1 MSPRV
6 LAVAG
11 LMLAL
16 SFTTTPAAAQLG
28 GLAKKARQKAAETAG
43 VPSVDQPAR
52 MAGPE
57 VTPQVVDQMLTGLKA
72 EATAQQQAAEAER
85 QRQARD
91 SASRAAAE
99 QQGACPERARD
110 KDPAWPEI
118 QRLQRQG
125 QEAAD
130 KGDYSKATEI
140 AQKLTT
146 LTTEMQARIQAA
158 CSRDAQAGQQTTAE
172 QQAIA
177 DAGAP
182 PEAQGAK
189 AAGIPRT
196 DYAQLKELIYT
207 YFQSPKR
214 AGLAPA
220 EAQAIDAKKREL
232 RERLKAVGLGT

>member
-1 MSPRV
+1 MSRRL
-6 LAVAG
+6 LAVAS
-11 LMLAL
+11 LLLAL
-16 SFTTTPAAAQLG
+16 SFSATPATAQLG

-43 VPSVDQPAR
+43 VPSTDQPAR

-57 VTPQVVDQMLTGLKA
+57 VTPQVVDQLLAGLKA
-72 EATAQQQAAEAER
+72 EATAQAQAAEAER

-99 QQGACPERARD
+99 EQGSCADRTRD
-110 KDPAWPEI
+110 KDPAWPEA
-118 QRLQRQG
+118 QRLQEQAKD
-125 QEAAD
+125 AAD
-130 KGDYSKATEI
+130 KGDYAKATEL

-146 LTTEMQARIQAA
+146 LMSGLQARIQAA
-158 CSRDAQAGQQTTAE
+158 CAGNAQASQQAAE

-177 DAGAP
+177 NAGAP

-189 AAGIPRT
+189 AAGLAPT
-196 DYAQLKELIYT
+196 EYAQLKELVYT

-220 EAQAIDAKKREL
+220 EAPAIDAKKREL
-232 RERLKAVGLGT
+232 RDRLKAVGLM